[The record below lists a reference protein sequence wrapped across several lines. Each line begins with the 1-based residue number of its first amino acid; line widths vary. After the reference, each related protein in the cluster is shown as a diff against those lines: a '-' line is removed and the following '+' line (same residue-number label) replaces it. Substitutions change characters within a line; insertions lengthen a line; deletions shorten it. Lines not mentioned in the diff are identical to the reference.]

1 MDNLH
6 LSDSKEIRLKSEG
19 NFDVTYYAVI
29 GTNLAVPILW
39 QTIINQIKHQSL
51 KEHDNISH
59 DHFSHS
65 FPMKF
70 AQNFQ
75 KLYW

>member
-6 LSDSKEIRLKSEG
+6 LSDSKEIRLKSKG
-19 NFDVTYYAVI
+19 NFDIAYYSVI

-39 QTIINQIKHQSL
+39 QTIINQITHQSL

>member
-6 LSDSKEIRLKSEG
+6 LSDSKEIRLKSKG
-19 NFDVTYYAVI
+19 NFDIAYYSVI

-39 QTIINQIKHQSL
+39 QTIINQITHQSL
-51 KEHDNISH
+51 KEHDNTSH

>member
-6 LSDSKEIRLKSEG
+6 LSDSKEIRLKSKG
-19 NFDVTYYAVI
+19 NFDVAYYSVI

-39 QTIINQIKHQSL
+39 QTIINQITHQSL

>member
-6 LSDSKEIRLKSEG
+6 LSDFKEIRLKSKG
-19 NFDVTYYAVI
+19 DFDIAYYAVKA
-29 GTNLAVPILW
+29 TNLAVPILW
-39 QTIINQIKHQSL
+39 QTIINQIIHQSL

-75 KLYW
+75 KLY

>member
-6 LSDSKEIRLKSEG
+6 LSDSKEIGLKSEG

-39 QTIINQIKHQSL
+39 QTIINQITHQSL

>member
-6 LSDSKEIRLKSEG
+6 LSDSKEMRLKSKG
-19 NFDVTYYAVI
+19 NFDVAYYSVI

-39 QTIINQIKHQSL
+39 QTIINQITHQSL

>member
-6 LSDSKEIRLKSEG
+6 LSDSKEIGLKSEG

-39 QTIINQIKHQSL
+39 QTIINQITHQSL

-59 DHFSHS
+59 DHSSHS

>member
-6 LSDSKEIRLKSEG
+6 LSDFKEIRLKSKG
-19 NFDVTYYAVI
+19 DFDIAYYAVMA
-29 GTNLAVPILW
+29 TNLAVPILW
-39 QTIINQIKHQSL
+39 QTIINQIIHQSL

>member
-6 LSDSKEIRLKSEG
+6 LSNFKEIRLKSKG
-19 NFDVTYYAVI
+19 DFDIAYYAVI
-29 GTNLAVPILW
+29 DTNLAVPILW
-39 QTIINQIKHQSL
+39 QTIINQIIHWSL
-51 KEHDNISH
+51 KEKDNISH
-59 DHFSHS
+59 NHSSYS

-70 AQNFQ
+70 EQNFQ

>member
-6 LSDSKEIRLKSEG
+6 LSDSKEIRLKSKG
-19 NFDVTYYAVI
+19 NFDIAYYSVI

-39 QTIINQIKHQSL
+39 QTIINQITDQSL

>member
-6 LSDSKEIRLKSEG
+6 LSDSKEIRLKSKG
-19 NFDVTYYAVI
+19 NFDITYYSV
-29 GTNLAVPILW
+29 TNLAVPILW
-39 QTIINQIKHQSL
+39 QTIINQITHQSL

>member
-6 LSDSKEIRLKSEG
+6 LSDSKEIRLKSKG
-19 NFDVTYYAVI
+19 NFDIAYYSVI

-39 QTIINQIKHQSL
+39 QTIINQITHQSL

-59 DHFSHS
+59 DYFSHS

>member
-6 LSDSKEIRLKSEG
+6 LSDFKEIRLKSKG
-19 NFDVTYYAVI
+19 DFDIAYYAVMA
-29 GTNLAVPILW
+29 TNLAVPILW
-39 QTIINQIKHQSL
+39 QTTINQIIHQSL

>member
-6 LSDSKEIRLKSEG
+6 LSDFKEIRLKSKG
-19 NFDVTYYAVI
+19 DFDIAYYAVMA
-29 GTNLAVPILW
+29 TNLAVPILW
-39 QTIINQIKHQSL
+39 QTIINQIIHQSL

-75 KLYW
+75 KLY